1 MENGTRRDAQ
11 SLSCAM
17 GYEITAQ
24 RVPGGGTLSLPVWEI
39 HGEGIRQGE
48 DGLLLDRGLYLVQFT
63 GQVQNAG
70 LVLTLNDAK
79 LRHLEAPPAEKER
92 RLTLQGLLSLTA
104 PAVLRPMNNGEEEG
118 VYCRTVMTILRLH

>member
-17 GYEITAQ
+17 GYEIAEQ

-39 HGEGIRQGE
+39 HGEGIRQRE

-79 LRHLEAPPAEKER
+79 LRHLEAPPAERER

-104 PAVLRPMNNGEEEG
+104 PAVLRPVNNGEEEG
-118 VYCRTVMTILRLH
+118 VYRRTVMTILRLH